1 MPQGKQGQTKPTS
14 PSHQQMQQLQSGS
27 TSTSATQMS
36 PMGTNIFMQ
45 MQRTVGNRAT
55 QAYANQLIQRNN
67 SQTQAPVPIVAPTV
81 AFHRRRSGTGAPP
94 RPSTPVPT
102 TVIAPQGTSTAQTPA
117 PTTVLAPQ
125 ATTTTQTPA
134 PTTTTTSQTA
144 TTSQTPAPTT
154 LTAPQTGTVQT
165 PAPTVQTPTIPAA
178 STLHPTGDDTKDNAD
193 MTAGVGG
200 TFSDSFGK
208 RADDL
213 KESYDKTKDA
223 GTAQQSATMG
233 AVASTADLVNG
244 PFQIMSAI
252 RETIVASREREGH
265 DKRFQYAGTGSTMI
279 EASGKMVSGSAGLVD
294 KAAKSTGHKDGVG
307 GSSSVSDY
315 TGTVEEAISAVKNT
329 IMAVKSIYDM
339 YKKSVDNG
347 GLDKG
352 EKARGTIEIIS
363 NAIQAAQSG
372 IKVAKGIMDIM
383 ETSTAS
389 LTAVIPG
396 VSIAVSGVKI
406 AIKTVDVIKAGLNR
420 SAMTTLKRDFKGK
433 AGNADVLKEKRW
445 YTRNAGVDKAKLATK
460 KQQLQADIASGDPA
474 KVAAAN
480 QQLDEIAQYE
490 LAKEMKKINVKRTDR
505 GAIQI
510 GLELTKIAADI
521 ATLTGVGAQ
530 VGTPLKIVATGIGA
544 AMPIARSLKQA
555 GRDRASKAG
564 AWGITKAVFNADKS
578 TEKKKEKRAHDTDL
592 IFDMFDKLPLYDEQ
606 DAACVARYKQVESFV
621 EAAGVSIQALYQFDG
636 DPKNLKKA
644 IVEAMGKRE

>member
-1 MPQGKQGQTKPTS
+1 MPQGKQGLTKPMS
-14 PSHQQMQQLQSGS
+14 PSHQQQQPSLSGQ
-27 TSTSATQMS
+27 TSTSAAQMS

-55 QAYANQLIQRNN
+55 QAYANQVIQRNPN
-67 SQTQAPVPIVAPTV
+67 QTQTPVPIVLPPV
-81 AFHRRRSGTGAPP
+81 AFHGRRPRTGAPP
-94 RPSTPVPT
+94 RPTVQTPAPT
-102 TVIAPQGTSTAQTPA
+102 NVVAPQGTSTAQTPA
-117 PTTVLAPQ
+117 PTTVLAPPS
-125 ATTTTQTPA
+125 TTQTPA
-134 PTTTTTSQTA
+134 PTTTSTSQTA
-144 TTSQTPAPTT
+144 TTSQTPAPT
-154 LTAPQTGTVQT
+154 QTGTVQT
-165 PAPTVQTPTIPAA
+165 PAPTVLVPTIPSA
-178 STLHPTGDDTKDNAD
+178 STMHPTGDDTKDNAD

-208 RADDL
+208 RSDDL

-233 AVASTADLVNG
+233 AVASTADLVSG

-252 RETIVASREREGH
+252 RETLSVSGDANRTGH
-265 DKRFQYAGTGSTMI
+265 NKRWQYAGTGSSMI
-279 EASGKMVSGSAGLVD
+279 ESGGKMVSGSAGLVD
-294 KAAKSTGHKDGVG
+294 KAAKSTGKDKGVG
-307 GSSSVSDY
+307 ASSSVSDY
-315 TGTVEEAISAVKNT
+315 AGTVAEAISAVKNT
-329 IMAVKSIYDM
+329 IMAVKGIYDM
-339 YKKSVDNG
+339 YSKASENG

-352 EKARGTIEIIS
+352 EKARGTLEIIS

-372 IKVAKGIMDIM
+372 IKVAKGIMEIM

-420 SAMTTLKRDFKGK
+420 SAMTTMKRDFKGK
-433 AGNADVLKEKRW
+433 AGNADILKEKRW

-460 KQQLQADIASGDPA
+460 KAQLNADIASGDPA

-490 LAKEMKKINVKRTDR
+490 LAKEMKNINVKRTDR

-578 TEKKKEKRAHDTDL
+578 TEKKLEKRAHDTDL
-592 IFDMFDKLPLYDEQ
+592 IFDMFSKLPVYVETDQ
-606 DAACVARYKQVESFV
+606 AVVARYRQVESFV
-621 EAAGVSIQALYQFDG
+621 EAAGVSIQALYQFES
-636 DPKNLKKA
+636 DPAKLKGA

>member
-1 MPQGKQGQTKPTS
+1 MPQGRQSLTQKPST
-14 PSHQQMQQLQSGS
+14 SHQHAQQSPMSQP
-27 TSTSATQMS
+27 STSASQMS
-36 PMGTNIFMQ
+36 SGTNIFMQ

-55 QAYANQLIQRNN
+55 QAYANQLIQRTVPGTQPVLTVPAPT
-67 SQTQAPVPIVAPTV
+67 QTSAPAPTVAPTV
-81 AFHRRRSGTGAPP
+81 AFHRRRSGTAAPP
-94 RPSTPVPT
+94 QPMASTVAPTQTSTVAQTPVPT
-102 TVIAPQGTSTAQTPA
+102 TATTSQSTTTAQTPA
-117 PTTVLAPQ
+117 PTVVTTPQ
-125 ATTTTQTPA
+125 P
-134 PTTTTTSQTA
+134 
-144 TTSQTPAPTT
+144 
-154 LTAPQTGTVQT
+154 GTVQT
-165 PAPTVQTPTIPAA
+165 PAPTVVTPVVPSA

-193 MTAGVGG
+193 MTSGV
-200 TFSDSFGK
+200 TSAFSDSYGK
-208 RADDL
+208 RSDDL
-213 KESYDKTKDA
+213 KQSYDETKDA

-233 AVASTADLVNG
+233 AVASTADLVGG

-252 RETIVASREREGH
+252 RETITASREREGH

-315 TGTVEEAISAVKNT
+315 TGTVAEAISAVKNT

-339 YKKSVDNG
+339 YKKHSDNG
-347 GLDKG
+347 GLNNA
-352 EKARGTIEIIS
+352 EKARGVIEIIS

-383 ETSTAS
+383 ESSTAS

-420 SAMTTLKRDFKGK
+420 SSMTTLKRDFKGK

-445 YTRNAGVDKAKLATK
+445 YTRNAGVDKAKLAKK
-460 KQQLQADIASGDPA
+460 KQDLEVLKASGDA
-474 KVAAAN
+474 SAAE
-480 QQLDEIAQYE
+480 QLDEIAKYE

-564 AWGITKAVFNADKS
+564 AWGITKAIFNADKS
-578 TEKKKEKRAHDTDL
+578 TEKKKEKRAHDTEL
-592 IFDMFDKLPLYDEQ
+592 IFDMFEKLPLYDEQ

-621 EAAGVSIQALYQFDG
+621 EAAGVSLQALYKFDG
-636 DPKNLKKA
+636 DGKNLKKA
-644 IVEAMGKRE
+644 IIEAMGKRE